1 MSNAIQTSYAGQI
14 TCHYFF
20 HSFESQM
27 TTIISVFLE
36 AFYCIRYYGL
46 LVQTINKKAFSLR
59 YPLI

>member
-1 MSNAIQTSYAGQI
+1 MSNAIQTSYAEQI

-36 AFYCIRYYGL
+36 AFYCIRYGL